1 MSLWIV
7 TSVGI
12 GCACIA
18 RTAVLLTDT
27 IEIQYTVLLYASSAS
42 LGLQVLFFLGY
53 TVANWKEPTSE

>member
-1 MSLWIV
+1 M

-18 RTAVLLTDT
+18 RTAILLTDT
-27 IEIQYTVLLYASSAS
+27 IDIQYTVLLYASSATLGFMS
-42 LGLQVLFFLGY
+42 LFLFGY